1 MLAET
6 CLPSSWIS
14 SSLSFVR
21 LTVSEIPDELY
32 SCIPDVFTLIRTILH
47 RTLLRILELVV
58 CVVDVSAV
66 VTDEVAAVKAVKL
79 HVHLA
84 NHGQG

>member
-1 MLAET
+1 MSYIVAFRMFLLALEHA
-6 CLPSSWIS
+6 
-14 SSLSFVR
+14 
-21 LTVSEIPDELY
+21 
-32 SCIPDVFTLIRTILH
+32 ILH
-47 RTLLRILELVV
+47 RTRLRILELVV

-79 HVHLA
+79 HPIHVHLA